1 MSKIVNES
9 QFNEEIQSGVVV
21 VDFFA
26 TWCGPCK
33 MLAPVFEDLGEELAG
48 KATFVK
54 VDVDESPGVA
64 QKYQVMT
71 VPSVLVLK
79 DGELKEVSV
88 GYVPKDQ
95 LKAIV
100 EKHL

>member
-1 MSKIVNES
+1 MAKIVNGN
-9 QFNEEIQSGVVV
+9 QFDEEMKDGVVV

-33 MLAPVFEDLGEELAG
+33 MLAPVFEELGEELAG
-48 KATFVK
+48 KAKFIK
-54 VDVDESPGVA
+54 VDVDESPAIA
-64 QKYQVMT
+64 QRFQVMT

-79 DGELKEVSV
+79 DGELKEISV

-95 LKAIV
+95 LKAVV

>member
-1 MSKIVNES
+1 MAKIVNGIE
-9 QFNEEIQSGVVV
+9 FNDEIKDGVVV

-33 MLAPVFEDLGEELAG
+33 MLAPVFEGLGEELAD
-48 KATFVK
+48 KAKFVK
-54 VDVDESPGVA
+54 VDVDESPDIA
-64 QKYQVMT
+64 QRYQVMT

>member
-1 MSKIVNES
+1 MAKIVNAS
-9 QFNEEIQSGVVV
+9 QFDEVMKDGVVV

-33 MLAPVFEDLGEELAG
+33 MLAPVFEELGEELEG
-48 KATFVK
+48 KANFIK
-54 VDVDESPGVA
+54 VDVDESPEIA
-64 QKYQVMT
+64 QRYQVMT

-79 DGELKEVSV
+79 DGELKETSV

-95 LKAIV
+95 LKALV
-100 EKHL
+100 EQHI

>member
-1 MSKIVNES
+1 MAKIVNAS
-9 QFNEEIQSGVVV
+9 QFDEVMKDGVVV

-33 MLAPVFEDLGEELAG
+33 MLAPVFEELGVELEG
-48 KATFVK
+48 KAKFIK
-54 VDVDESPGVA
+54 VDVDESPEIA
-64 QKYQVMT
+64 QRYQVMT

-79 DGELKEVSV
+79 DGDLKETSV